1 MKIIYKTAT
10 GDIEV
15 EVSQEWADWV
25 ENENRIISNQNR
37 KERRNTLHYDESF
50 EYGDWLASEKDN
62 PFHNLCRETPEMEL
76 NRLLNAISGL
86 SEKQQRLIEYVY
98 YKGFSLK
105 AFAEMEGVDPSAM
118 TRRHQVI
125 IKKLK
130 IIF

>member
-50 EYGDWLASEKDN
+50 EYGDWLASDKDN
-62 PFHNLCRETPEMEL
+62 PFYNLCRETPEMEL
-76 NRLLNAISGL
+76 NRLLKAISRL
-86 SEKQQRLIEYVY
+86 TEDQQKLIEYVY
-98 YKGFSLK
+98 YRGYSLK
-105 AFAEMEGVDPSAM
+105 AFAETEGLTPMAI
-118 TRRHQVI
+118 TKRHRLI

-130 IIF
+130 EIF